1 MDEVAPELFRI
12 EVPLPENP
20 LKAVNSYVVRGK
32 DRNLVIDTGMRRDEC
47 ERALMAGL
55 QELDIDLSRTDF
67 FITHLHADHLGLVT
81 RLATDTST
89 VYMGEVEAGL
99 VAGLQDSGSF
109 WGRVA
114 EFARTG
120 GIPEEAIQEAMKE
133 HPGIKHSPPK
143 YPEFTIVDEGYP
155 VCAGDYR
162 FKCVFTP
169 GHTPGH
175 FCLYEPDRKFF
186 VSGDHV
192 LNDITPNITAWF
204 GEANPLEEY
213 LASLDKVAAFDVE
226 LVLPGHRGVFRDLQ
240 GRIAELK
247 NHHEVRTE
255 EVLAILAT
263 GSKTVYE
270 VASEMTWSIVA
281 DGWDDFP
288 IMQKWFATGEAGT
301 HLRYLEEHGAIQV
314 EARDDAYVFSV

>member
-1 MDEVAPELFRI
+1 MDEIAPELFRI
-12 EVPLPENP
+12 EVPLPESP

-32 DRNLVIDTGMRRDEC
+32 DRNLIIDTGMRRDEC
-47 ERALMAGL
+47 EQVLVAALE
-55 QELDIDLSRTDF
+55 ELNIDLSRTDF

-89 VYMGEVEAGL
+89 VYMGEEEAGL
-99 VAGLQDSGSF
+99 VSGFQDSGTF

-120 GIPEEAIQEAMKE
+120 GIPEDAIQEAMKE

-143 YPEFTIVDEGYP
+143 YPEFTIVGEGDY
-155 VCAGDYR
+155 VSAGDYR
-162 FKCVFTP
+162 FECVFTP

-175 FCLYEPDRKFF
+175 FCLYEPDRRYF

-192 LNDITPNITAWF
+192 LGDITPNISAWF

-213 LASLDKVAAFDVE
+213 LASLDKVSTLDVE
-226 LVLPGHRGVFRDLQ
+226 LVLPGHRRVFTDLQ

-247 NHHEVRTE
+247 SHHDVRTE
-255 EVLAILAT
+255 EVVKILAA
-263 GSKTVYE
+263 GKKTVYE

-281 DGWDDFP
+281 DGWSNFP
-288 IMQKWFATGEAGT
+288 VMQKWFATAEAGT
-301 HLRYLEEHGAIQV
+301 HLQYLARSGAVEV
-314 EARDDAYVFSV
+314 EARDDVYVFSV